1 MSAISKYLKHDLI
14 AKDFTYSE
22 WYHYK
27 DVSKAASQ
35 FESVV
40 YFIVYNKDKPTMPP
54 NKLTDRP
61 FIKIGTSSGKG
72 FGMSDDSMSGK
83 HRTNR
88 RKGTTQ
94 PQDRWGDHKVILQLG
109 WEANQI
115 KKNIGNLRGAW
126 APVFEKYG
134 YGPKLTRNIWVSFL
148 IPNESM
154 NFRDSSMLCE
164 WMEINSINDHIHKF
178 QGSAPDTDLKYQSMS
193 DKERRG
199 LCMEKERAFKARN
212 TRFANDEDYID
223 RFTNNSKNFRD
234 KPADLTVFLTKN
246 PKKLKKVSYE
256 R

>member
-22 WYHYK
+22 WFHYK

-178 QGSAPDTDLKYQSMS
+178 QGSAPDADLKYQSMS

>member
-27 DVSKAASQ
+27 DVSKAANQ

-40 YFIVYNKDKPTMPP
+40 YFIFYSEDKPTMPP

-178 QGSAPDTDLKYQSMS
+178 QGSAPDADLKYQSMS

>member
-178 QGSAPDTDLKYQSMS
+178 QGSAPDADLKYQSMS

-234 KPADLTVFLTKN
+234 KPADLTDFLTKN
-246 PKKLKKVSYE
+246 PKKLKQVSYE

>member
-94 PQDRWGDHKVILQLG
+94 PQERWGDHKVILQLG

-178 QGSAPDTDLKYQSMS
+178 QGSAPDADLKYQSMS

>member
-94 PQDRWGDHKVILQLG
+94 PKDRWGGHKVILQLG

-178 QGSAPDTDLKYQSMS
+178 QGSAPDADLKYQSMS

>member
-148 IPNESM
+148 VPNESM

-178 QGSAPDTDLKYQSMS
+178 QGSAPDADLKYQSMS

>member
-94 PQDRWGDHKVILQLG
+94 PQDRWGAHKVILQLG

-178 QGSAPDTDLKYQSMS
+178 QGSAPDADLKYQSMS

>member
-1 MSAISKYLKHDLI
+1 MSSIGKYLNHDLI

-27 DVSKAASQ
+27 DVSKAANQ

-40 YFIVYNKDKPTMPP
+40 YSIVYSVDKPTVPP
-54 NKLTDRP
+54 NKFTDSP

-72 FGMSDDSMSGK
+72 FGMSDDSMSNK

-88 RKGTTQ
+88 RKPTTQ
-94 PQDRWGDHKVILQLG
+94 PKDRWGDHKVILHLG
-109 WEANQI
+109 PEANQI
-115 KKNIGNLRGAW
+115 KKNIGNLRAAW

-164 WMEINSINDHIHKF
+164 WMEINSINDHMQKF
-178 QGSAPDTDLKYQSMS
+178 Q
-193 DKERRG
+193 
-199 LCMEKERAFKARN
+199 
-212 TRFANDEDYID
+212 D
-223 RFTNNSKNFRD
+223 RKS
-234 KPADLTVFLTKN
+234 V
-246 PKKLKKVSYE
+246 V
-256 R
+256 

>member
-178 QGSAPDTDLKYQSMS
+178 QGSAPDADLKYQCMS

>member
-178 QGSAPDTDLKYQSMS
+178 QGSAPDADLKYQSMS

-223 RFTNNSKNFRD
+223 RLTNNSKDFRD
-234 KPADLTVFLTKN
+234 KPADLEPFLTKT
-246 PKKLKKVSYE
+246 PKKIKKVS
-256 R
+256 

>member
-22 WYHYK
+22 CYHYK

-178 QGSAPDTDLKYQSMS
+178 QGSAPDADLKYQSMS

>member
-27 DVSKAASQ
+27 DVSKAANQ

-178 QGSAPDTDLKYQSMS
+178 QGSAPDADLKYQSMS

-234 KPADLTVFLTKN
+234 KPADLPYTGDWRK
-246 PKKLKKVSYE
+246 P
-256 R
+256 

>member
-27 DVSKAASQ
+27 DVSKAANQ

-94 PQDRWGDHKVILQLG
+94 PKDRWGDHKVILQLG

-178 QGSAPDTDLKYQSMS
+178 QGSAPDADLKYQSMS

-223 RFTNNSKNFRD
+223 RLTNNSKDFRD
-234 KPADLTVFLTKN
+234 KSADLEPFLTKT
-246 PKKLKKVSYE
+246 PKKIKKVS
-256 R
+256 

>member
-164 WMEINSINDHIHKF
+164 LMEINSINDHIHKF
-178 QGSAPDTDLKYQSMS
+178 QGSAPDADLKYQSMS

>member
-1 MSAISKYLKHDLI
+1 MNLLDLVKM
-14 AKDFTYSE
+14 KDIKRVVKSTE
-22 WYHYK
+22 WYHSSVALAAANKFDSVQYNILY
-27 DVSKAASQ
+27 SK
-35 FESVV
+35 E
-40 YFIVYNKDKPTMPP
+40 KPRNIHPW
-54 NKLTDRP
+54 NWRDNL
-61 FIKIGTSSGKG
+61 FIKSGSSSGKG

-178 QGSAPDTDLKYQSMS
+178 QGSAPDADLKYQSMS

>member
-27 DVSKAASQ
+27 DVSKAANQ
-35 FESVV
+35 FESVG
-40 YFIVYNKDKPTMPP
+40 YFIFYCEDKPTMPP

-178 QGSAPDTDLKYQSMS
+178 QGSAPDADLKYQSMS

>member
-164 WMEINSINDHIHKF
+164 WMEINSINDHIHIF
-178 QGSAPDTDLKYQSMS
+178 LGSAPDADLKYQSMS

>member
-54 NKLTDRP
+54 NKLTDGP

-178 QGSAPDTDLKYQSMS
+178 QGSAPDADLKYQSMS

>member
-115 KKNIGNLRGAW
+115 KKNIGNLIGAW

-178 QGSAPDTDLKYQSMS
+178 QGSAPDADLKYQSMS

>member
-178 QGSAPDTDLKYQSMS
+178 QGSAPDADLKYQSMS

-223 RFTNNSKNFRD
+223 RLTNNSKNFRD

>member
-148 IPNESM
+148 VPNESM

-178 QGSAPDTDLKYQSMS
+178 QGSAPDADLKYQSMS

-234 KPADLTVFLTKN
+234 KPADLTVFLSKN

>member
-178 QGSAPDTDLKYQSMS
+178 QGSAPDADLKYQSMS